1 MSEMTFRGLEILD
14 LGIMA
19 RVGVRKVGE
28 IDGLEES
35 NWEEWAK
42 HVRGGTSA
50 RAEHRR
56 SGDPGLW
63 VRHKSN
69 YKDGRV
75 IVYALTNIHV
85 PVRRELVWI

>member
-35 NWEEWAK
+35 N
-42 HVRGGTSA
+42 
-50 RAEHRR
+50 
-56 SGDPGLW
+56 
-63 VRHKSN
+63 
-69 YKDGRV
+69 
-75 IVYALTNIHV
+75 
-85 PVRRELVWI
+85 